1 MYIKS
6 IEMKNKSNQHHKI
19 PEAFRIMINKD
30 ITLSLALTKSFK
42 GNMRKTI
49 KIISINSIV
58 KNLNSKGM
66 TKENILKI
74 RTIHKINKLI
84 LKTVKVKDL

>member
-1 MYIKS
+1 
-6 IEMKNKSNQHHKI
+6 MKNKSNQHHKI
-19 PEAFRIMINKD
+19 PEASRIMINKD

-74 RTIHKINKLI
+74 KTTHKINKLI
-84 LKTVKVKDL
+84 LKTVKVKDQ